1 MVVDNTHEET
11 PEEHAKHADEC
22 QQLWEEI
29 ESKEADKNSH
39 IVERDGE
46 EPISEEE

>member
-29 ESKEADKNSH
+29 ESKEADERPS
-39 IVERDGE
+39 VERDGE
-46 EPISEEE
+46 ELVSEEE